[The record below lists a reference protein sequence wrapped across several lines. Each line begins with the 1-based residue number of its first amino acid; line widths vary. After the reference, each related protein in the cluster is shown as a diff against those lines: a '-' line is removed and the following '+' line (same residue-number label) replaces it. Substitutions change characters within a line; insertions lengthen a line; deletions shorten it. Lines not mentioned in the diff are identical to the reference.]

1 MQMLEICDKLDGNY
15 NVTTAALIRRD
26 GYEFSRANN
35 PQLLYDAPRFMT
47 SGGEAMFPIGMMQD
61 GRAIARG
68 DPLTCRSLLPFYKDS
83 RYPDD
88 FWRREGG
95 FGFTPV
101 FAGVGQMRAIN
112 TVNGVHVIEGGHAEG
127 LGNFIKTP
135 PDLQTM
141 LDTNGV
147 CCSLRCECFPVDLNF
162 HLQPCALYR
171 WTCRRLTEVL
181 YPNATGVLLEAI
193 KGNYANLYP
202 AMMFRGAQPA
212 CPQLFPYEQPCP
224 KWDNYF

>member
-68 DPLTCRSLLPFYKDS
+68 DPLSCRSLLPFYKDS

-101 FAGVGQMRAIN
+101 FAGVGQMRVVN

-147 CCSLRCECFPVDLNF
+147 SYSLRFNDS
-162 HLQPCALYR
+162 QPTKTFIYSRVRFIAGLAVVSLRSCIR
-171 WTCRRLTEVL
+171 TRLAFSWR
-181 YPNATGVLLEAI
+181 PSRATT
-193 KGNYANLYP
+193 P
-202 AMMFRGAQPA
+202 TFTQ
-212 CPQLFPYEQPCP
+212 Q
-224 KWDNYF
+224 